1 MYAIS
6 LNNISKKF
14 LDDPQKPFLVL
25 KNVTINIKDGEFVV
39 FLGPSGCGK
48 STLLRIASGLER
60 DFSGQVDLGGGIN
73 KTDFGF
79 VFQQFALLP
88 WLTVFENV
96 ALGLRS
102 RPMDSSAITKKVE
115 EELKIFSLNKFAKSY
130 PKNLSGGMKQRVGL
144 ARALAVD
151 PKIMFLDEPFS
162 ELDSFTS
169 EKLRQ
174 ELLSVWQ
181 ERKMTVVMVSHNIE
195 EALELADK
203 IAVITSRPGE
213 VKEVIDNTLSRP
225 RNKRSSEFYAL
236 YDRIYSLIEPQGL

>member
-1 MYAIS
+1 MSALS

-14 LDDPQKPFLVL
+14 LDDPKNPFVAL
-25 KNVTINIKDGEFVV
+25 KDVSLNIKVGEFVV

-48 STLLRIASGLER
+48 STLLRIASGLEK
-60 DFSGQVDLGGGIN
+60 DFTGEVNLGENIK

-88 WLTVFENV
+88 WLTVYENV
-96 ALGLRS
+96 ALGLKAKHK
-102 RPMDSSAITKKVE
+102 DSNIIAKKVE
-115 EELKIFSLNKFAKSY
+115 DELKTFSLNKFAESY

-144 ARALAVD
+144 ARALAID
-151 PKIMFLDEPFS
+151 PKILFLDEPFS